1 MVLSERAR
9 AAHRRSIE
17 SPVSCAGHARRELR
31 NACAGASLKAAGEQ
45 VGFMIDGGFTYA
57 GAHLA
62 AATHTFFMGD
72 LNYRAVPPDL
82 GHARE
87 TTLAFTLILV
97 STHIYI

>member
-1 MVLSERAR
+1 M
-9 AAHRRSIE
+9 
-17 SPVSCAGHARRELR
+17 R

-82 GHARE
+82 GHARGRKRVRNSQ
-87 TTLAFTLILV
+87 LQRLLSRSI
-97 STHIYI
+97 STRFG